1 MSRSPPSPTLAL
13 ALTLG
18 LAAGCGEGPTAE
30 LAIRGATLIDGTG
43 TDPVAGANVVINGGR
58 ITCAGPPSECPIAG
72 AAEVIDG
79 RDRWVTPGLIDAHV
93 HFSQTGYIDA
103 RPLTVGR
110 PVDERYEETID
121 RLREQPERVFRA
133 MLCSGITS
141 VADVGGYTWTVEL
154 ARRAGTDSLAPRVAA
169 AGPLLTFIRYP
180 LEYRGEA
187 QMVLLE
193 DSATVRA
200 QVERLARLEP
210 DFIKLWYIVDPRRGV
225 DSATARSLAEVVARE
240 VHDRGLRLAV
250 HATGLWE
257 ATHALEIGAEVL
269 VHGVFD
275 DPVDDRFLEAARER
289 SVIYTPTIA
298 VLQGYTYMANGVF
311 TRDRYDLS
319 CADPAVV
326 ERWERWEAER
336 QGLDRPAALAAVRE
350 TIRARQ
356 PLVLE
361 NLRRVHDAGVTVA
374 LGTDSGNPMTLH
386 GAAILQELRLMQ
398 EAGLTPMEVIT
409 SATRNGARLLGR
421 EAELGTLEPGKL
433 ADLLVLEADPLSD
446 LSAFNRIEWVV
457 RGGHPYRRAELLPAE
472 SSD

>member
-1 MSRSPPSPTLAL
+1 MSRNPLLLIVAVL
-13 ALTLG
+13 LIFGCAERQ
-18 LAAGCGEGPTAE
+18 AAD

-43 TDPVAGANVVINGGR
+43 ADPVADANVVIDGDR
-58 ITCAGPPSECPIAG
+58 IACAGPSSECPIPEG
-72 AAEVIDG
+72 TELIDG

-93 HFSQTGYIDA
+93 HFSQTGFIDA

-121 RLREQPERVFRA
+121 WLREQPDRVFRA
-133 MLCSGITS
+133 MLCSGITG
-141 VADVGGYTWTVEL
+141 VADVGGYTWTVAL
-154 ARRAGTDSLAPRVAA
+154 ARRAETDSLAPRVAV

-193 DSATVRA
+193 DTATVRE

-225 DSATARSLAEVVARE
+225 DSTTARSLAERVAWE
-240 VHDRGLRLAV
+240 VHERGLRLAV

-257 ATHALEIGAEVL
+257 ATHALEIGADIL
-269 VHGVFD
+269 VHSVFAE
-275 DPVDDRFLEAARER
+275 PVDARFLELVQER
-289 SVIYTPTIA
+289 DVIYTPTIA

-311 TRDRYDLS
+311 TPDRYDLA
-319 CADPAVV
+319 CADPEIVK
-326 ERWERWEAER
+326 RWQRWEAER
-336 QGLDRPAALAAVRE
+336 EEVDRQAALARARE

-356 PLVLE
+356 PVILD
-361 NLRRVHDAGVTVA
+361 NLKRVHDAGVTVA

-386 GAAILQELRLMQ
+386 GAAILQELRLMHR
-398 EAGLTPMEVIT
+398 AGLTPMEVIV

-421 EAELGTLEPGKL
+421 EAELGTLEAGKL

-446 LSAFNRIEWVV
+446 LEAFHRIEWVV
-457 RGGHPYRRAELLPAE
+457 RGGLPHPRADLLAPE
-472 SSD
+472 TTD